1 MRLYPDVPSRR
12 FSTLASDLLVL
23 LLLVLFAWLGLE
35 VHDAVDRLAVLGHG
49 VRETGSAIQSGFDSA
64 ADAVDDVPLVGGK
77 VADGLRGAG
86 QGTGGDLADL
96 GRSGEDSAHRL
107 ANLLGLLTFALPSLL
122 LLLRF
127 GPDRLAQV
135 RRLTAATR
143 VLAAPDEPERRRT
156 IAMRAAF
163 ALPYGRLLEHTRDPL
178 GDLAAGRYDALVA
191 AALDDAGLRV
201 PQPGRR

>member
-23 LLLVLFAWLGLE
+23 LLLVLFGWLGLR
-35 VHDAVDRLAVLGHG
+35 VHDTVDRMAVLGHG
-49 VRETGSAIQSGFDSA
+49 VRESGSTIQSGFDSA
-64 ADAVDDVPLVGGK
+64 ADAVDDVPLVGGR
-77 VADGLRGAG
+77 VADGLRDAG
-86 QGTGGDLADL
+86 EGTGGDLADL
-96 GRSGEDSAHRL
+96 GRSGEDSVHRL
-107 ANLLGLLTFALPSLL
+107 ANLLGLLTFSLPSLL

-135 RRLTAATR
+135 RRLTAAAR

-191 AALDDAGLRV
+191 AALEDAGLRE

>member
-127 GPDRLAQV
+127 LPDRLAQV

-191 AALDDAGLRV
+191 AALEDAGLRG
-201 PQPGRR
+201 PQPGRL